1 MTATTF
7 APKCPPPHAA
17 PLPPQLSW
25 WQRLAIHLSAP
36 SIDELDAATLKDIG
50 ASEEARAQAELR
62 QAYRH
67 WFSPSRL
74 HGF

>member
-1 MTATTF
+1 MTATTLPSKGLPL
-7 APKCPPPHAA
+7 AANPPSRPG
-17 PLPPQLSW
+17 W
-25 WQRLAIHLSAP
+25 WRRLMTRISSP

-50 ASEEARAQAELR
+50 ASEEARTQAELR